1 MNLKKKLWV
10 SFIIMSFSFAAAHAA
25 GVVIEA
31 AKQQINV
38 DKNKGFFSG
47 DVKVTVGDVVVKSPR
62 AELDLEPKSKKPSLA
77 VFFDN
82 PYAFPRV

>member
-38 DKNKGFFSG
+38 DKNKGFFW
-47 DVKVTVGDVVVKSPR
+47 KLFNK
-62 AELDLEPKSKKPSLA
+62 
-77 VFFDN
+77 
-82 PYAFPRV
+82 